1 MTNTNKTKNIGLVEP
16 ISFFFKKSDA
26 IRKGTT
32 KRIAENLM
40 DTAKARATLYQ
51 KRVTLLLPEVP
62 IFKPRE
68 QTIMPTPINIPFGD
82 IISKK

>member
-1 MTNTNKTKNIGLVEP
+1 VSNTNKTKNIGLVEP

-32 KRIAENLM
+32 KRIEWNLM
-40 DTAKARATLYQ
+40 DTAKARATPYQ
-51 KRVTLLLPEVP
+51 KRVALLLPGAP

-68 QTIMPTPINIPFGD
+68 QTMMPTPINIPIGHSS
-82 IISKK
+82 SK